1 MHQEIIGNQPLVIT
15 VCEKAQKLV
24 DQTKDTSLNVYL
36 RSIKDLFDNIVTKS
50 EVLLFYFEYTYS
62 FSN

>member
-1 MHQEIIGNQPLVIT
+1 MHQEIIGNQPLVII

-36 RSIKDLFDNIVTKS
+36 RSIKELFDNIVTKS
-50 EVLLFYFEYTYS
+50 EVFIIISLIIYNSEK
-62 FSN
+62 